1 MLLKNRLVES
11 SGSMEQ
17 NKNNVTSYRASGE
30 VFRRLSAI
38 ARIP

>member
-1 MLLKNRLVES
+1 
-11 SGSMEQ
+11 MEQ

-30 VFRRLSAI
+30 VFRQLSAT